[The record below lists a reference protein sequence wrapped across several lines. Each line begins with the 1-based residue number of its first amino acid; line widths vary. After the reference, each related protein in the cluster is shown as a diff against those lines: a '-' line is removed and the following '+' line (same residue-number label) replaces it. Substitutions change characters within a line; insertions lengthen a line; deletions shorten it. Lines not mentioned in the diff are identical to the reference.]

1 MKLTSSLFTSSLFHL
16 FAAARLSLPFST
28 PSLQEKMSPE
38 AYTLACILPF
48 PPYQRKGYGNPSYTT
63 PFIHPLY
70 TYITIFT
77 PMYTRY
83 TCIYVIYTPYI
94 HLTHL

>member
-38 AYTLACILPF
+38 AYNLACILTF
-48 PPYQRKGYGNPSYTT
+48 PPYQRKGYVLDPSYYT
-63 PFIHPLY
+63 PLFTLY
-70 TYITIFT
+70 T
-77 PMYTRY
+77 P
-83 TCIYVIYTPYI
+83 
-94 HLTHL
+94 L

>member
-38 AYTLACILPF
+38 AYNLACILTF
-48 PPYQRKGYGNPSYTT
+48 PPYQRKGYVEEELSVTHSIILHPVYT
-63 PFIHPLY
+63 LY
-70 TYITIFT
+70 T
-77 PMYTRY
+77 P
-83 TCIYVIYTPYI
+83 
-94 HLTHL
+94 L